1 MAPRKKKN
9 SAIET
14 EIDKSEENK
23 QLLPEAQE
31 ELTPSEY
38 FNILNEHS
46 AKASS
51 ETLQKLYQNTMK
63 LMKKYQITGQKK
75 GALKLYNFARLCEKE
90 LRVLDAGIDTYVER
104 QDVDE
109 YISKIAKKSVVIIEL
124 ENYERDIPDDIV
136 EEIARLKQNNIFDAY
151 FIVFTDYTGKERKKV
166 EEEKRE
172 KDPILFGAL
181 KIGDQIST
189 RLDHIA
195 SWEDEYCDLTL
206 DKMVKEYA
214 KNHDNA
220 NMESKLSD
228 FGSLDEF
235 KNSFNEHLANT

>member
-109 YISKIAKKSVVIIEL
+109 YISKITKKSVVIIEL

-189 RLDHIA
+189 RLYHIA